1 MRCRALIL
9 LLAVLT
15 SFGCSAAAA
24 PHTQAQLLL
33 AAESARAGETVL
45 AGVQL
50 KMSDGWHTYGPDP
63 EDSGQAT
70 EIKWQL
76 PPGVTAGKIQ
86 WPAAKK
92 TVADGLTS
100 YAYYEE
106 VILLVPLQLAADLPP
121 GPLELTAAVSW
132 IECLE
137 QCVPGDQSVTAR
149 LTIGN
154 ETKPSPAAATLA
166 LWQQKPPHVLP
177 GAPATNAP
185 AQTQLSP
192 ASSAAPDAPVSLWT
206 MLLFAFVG
214 GLILNLMPCVLPVI
228 ALKILGFVSQA
239 SESPARIRKL
249 GLIYAGGV
257 LVSFLAL
264 AAVVIAVQSTGHRA
278 SWGMQFSNPPF
289 LVALTALV
297 TLVALNL
304 FGVFEVTLGGGAMDA
319 AGKLASKHG
328 ATGAFFN
335 GVLATVLATPCTAP
349 FLAPALG
356 FAFAQPPGVVVGFF
370 ATIAAGLAA
379 PYVVLTW
386 QPAWLKF
393 LPKPG
398 AWMEKF
404 KIIMGFPML
413 GTAVWLYDVASSF
426 YGERTWW
433 LGLFLIGLA
442 LAAWVFGEFIQ
453 RGRGGKTFARV
464 TVVVLLLGG
473 YGYALEGQLH
483 WRTARAEMPGEPLQT
498 NAEGI
503 DWQRWSP
510 AAVTAARAQGRPVL
524 VDFTARW
531 CLTCRAN
538 KALALEIPAVQAKLR
553 ELKAEALLGDYT
565 HFPEDIGA
573 ELARFGRA
581 GVPLVLVYPADA
593 SKPPRVLPAVLTPG
607 IVLEALAEARR

>member
-1 MRCRALIL
+1 MRLQLKLLFPIL
-9 LLAVLT
+9 FAVL
-15 SFGCSAAAA
+15 GLNALAA
-24 PHTQAQLLL
+24 PQTRIRLLL
-33 AAESARAGETVL
+33 AADAARAGDTVL
-45 AGVQL
+45 AGVHLQ
-50 KMSDGWHTYGPDP
+50 MSGGWHTYAPDP
-63 EDSGQAT
+63 ENSGQAT
-70 EIKWQL
+70 EITWQL
-76 PPGVTAGKIQ
+76 PPGVTAGEIQ
-86 WPAAKK
+86 WPAAEKL
-92 TVADGLTS
+92 VADGLTAFI
-100 YAYYEE
+100 YTNET
-106 VILLVPLQLAADLPP
+106 VLLIPLRLAADLKP
-121 GPLELTAAVSW
+121 GPLELKAKVSW

-137 QCVPGDQSVTAR
+137 SCVPGDQEVAAT

-154 ETKPSPAAATLA
+154 EAKPSAAAATLA
-166 LWQQKPPHVLP
+166 LWEEKPVHALP
-177 GAPATNAP
+177 AATPIAAAPA
-185 AQTQLSP
+185 S
-192 ASSAAPDAPVSLWT
+192 APVSLWT

-264 AAVVIAVQSTGHRA
+264 AALVIAVQTTGHRA

-319 AGKLASKHG
+319 AGRLVSKHG
-328 ATGAFFN
+328 AAGAFFN

-356 FAFAQPPGVVVGFF
+356 FAFAQPPGVVVLFF
-370 ATIAAGLAA
+370 ATIAAGLAL

-413 GTAVWLYDVASSF
+413 ATAVWLYDVASAF
-426 YGERTWW
+426 YSERTWW
-433 LGLFLIGLA
+433 LGIFLIVLA

-453 RGRGGKTFARV
+453 RGHTRKTLALAI
-464 TVVVLLLGG
+464 TLLLLLGG

-483 WRTARAEMPGEPLQT
+483 WRTVLTEMPAEPLKT
-498 NAEGI
+498 GTEGI
-503 DWQRWSP
+503 DWQPWS
-510 AAVTAARAQGRPVL
+510 ATAVAAARAQGRPVL

-553 ELKAEALLGDYT
+553 ELNAVALLGDYT
-565 HFPEDIGA
+565 HFPENIGA

-593 SKPPRVLPAVLTPG
+593 AKPPQVLPAVLTPG
-607 IVLEALAEARR
+607 IVLEALDKAAH